1 MWWSFRSPELSDL
14 KQSSDVFVAT
24 QTIMNSQ
31 QEGCEKRL
39 WLRLNISPWRNK
51 NVRLFPLPSMLWLL
65 LAVISRWGRD
75 LQIGY
80 PILTVGKC
88 WSSILNLPF
97 YGYYIYIYIY
107 VYVYIIL
114 VGGFNPS
121 ENISQRE
128 GLSHI
133 LCVFFG
139 NHQPVNYDKWGMV
152 IHSIVEILLF
162 VYLSM
167 IMYVYIYVVY
177 IYM

>member
-14 KQSSDVFVAT
+14 KQSSDVSVAT

-65 LAVISRWGRD
+65 LMVISRWGRD

-88 WSSILNLPF
+88 WSSILKLPF
-97 YGYYIYIYIY
+97 YGYYIYIWLLCIYIHVYIY
-107 VYVYIIL
+107 NTGCWFQPL
-114 VGGFNPS
+114 WK
-121 ENISQRE
+121 NISQWE
-128 GLSHI
+128 GLS
-133 LCVFFG
+133 
-139 NHQPVNYDKWGMV
+139 QSMV
-152 IHSIVEILLF
+152 SFLETTNQLIMINGVWSSIP
-162 VYLSM
+162 
-167 IMYVYIYVVY
+167 
-177 IYM
+177 

>member
-14 KQSSDVFVAT
+14 KQSSDVSVAT

-65 LAVISRWGRD
+65 LVVISRWGRD

-88 WSSILNLPF
+88 WSSILKLPF
-97 YGYYIYIYIY
+97 YGYYIYIYMIIMYIY
-107 VYVYIIL
+107 IHVYIYIIL
-114 VGGFNPS
+114 VVGFKPS
-121 ENISQRE
+121 EKK
-128 GLSHI
+128 L
-133 LCVFFG
+133 
-139 NHQPVNYDKWGMV
+139 VNGKDYPNPWF
-152 IHSIVEILLF
+152 LF
-162 VYLSM
+162 WKPPTS
-167 IMYVYIYVVY
+167 
-177 IYM
+177 

>member
-1 MWWSFRSPELSDL
+1 MFPFPQVSSSFQRFINSGVLSLVGMNGQKSTHTHPWSQQPGNWGVASMWWSFRSPELSDL

-97 YGYYIYIYIY
+97 YGYYIYICICIY
-107 VYVYIIL
+107 NT
-114 VGGFNPS
+114 GWWF
-121 ENISQRE
+121 
-128 GLSHI
+128 
-133 LCVFFG
+133 
-139 NHQPVNYDKWGMV
+139 QPLWKY
-152 IHSIVEILLF
+152 
-162 VYLSM
+162 
-167 IMYVYIYVVY
+167 
-177 IYM
+177 